1 MANWAGVSAAL
12 VALVRPSTLQPR
24 LIVPSIANLD
34 WSQLRARGVQGIVID
49 KDNCITK
56 PNQDD
61 LAPDPAIRQAWADL
75 LLEFGPDNVLIV
87 SNSAGT
93 LRKDP
98 VLLQAESVSRKLKV
112 PVLVHKSPKPGH
124 PCVKQIAAHF
134 LRSPSSP
141 SCASLSL
148 FPSKGRSQI
157 VYSPLAKALAP
168 PAPPIPAN
176 PRDPQVLRLLVI
188 GDRLAT
194 DMILSHRLSQL
205 SLPLPPPRVPFSML
219 SLFRRTPAPPS
230 NPSPVNRIDP
240 IAVLTTQLHAREGL
254 GTTLMRAM
262 EKAAL
267 WALER
272 RSRRIGGVEA
282 AQKEGESWEECVKGY
297 TPPPAVV
304 KAVEAAPEA
313 TLPDVAPSSST
324 TPPAPSPAPS
334 HSLAH
339 ITSLPSLATL
349 ATLQSLPSSLLSEI
363 RALPAALALRARA
376 LPSSLLA
383 SLRSLARRLGSR
395 AEASLPL
402 LLARLHAPLTRLLQ
416 IYTKPETLAPAPS
429 FASEKNEKR
438 LTGPKEQWRSIW
450 SASEGAVGAAERVVN
465 RVEGVMEGVKRRVE
479 SR

>member
-1 MANWAGVSAAL
+1 MANWAGISASL

-34 WSQLRARGVQGIVID
+34 WSQLRSRGVQGVVID

-61 LAPDPAIRQAWADL
+61 LAPDPALRQAWADL
-75 LLEFGPDNVLIV
+75 LLEFGSENVLIV

-134 LRSPSSP
+134 LRSPSP
-141 SCASLSL
+141 SSASLSL
-148 FPSKGRSQI
+148 SPSKGHSQI

-168 PAPPIPAN
+168 PTPPTRAN
-176 PRDPQVLRLLVI
+176 PRDPHVLRLLVI

-205 SLPLPPPRVPFSML
+205 SLPLPPPRAPFSML
-219 SLFRRTPAPPS
+219 SLFRRTPTPFS
-230 NPSPVNRIDP
+230 SPSPVNRIEP

-254 GTTLMRAM
+254 GTTLMRGV
-262 EKAAL
+262 ERTAL
-267 WALER
+267 WALGR
-272 RSRRIGGVEA
+272 RRRRIGGIEA

-297 TPPPAVV
+297 TPPPVV
-304 KAVEAAPEA
+304 VEVAKAAPET
-313 TLPDVAPSSST
+313 TLPDIAPSSSI

-334 HSLAH
+334 RSLALP
-339 ITSLPSLATL
+339 TSFPSL
-349 ATLQSLPSSLLSEI
+349 ATLQSLPSHFLS
-363 RALPAALALRARA
+363 RLRTFPSALALRTRA
-376 LPSSLLA
+376 LPSALLA
-383 SLRSLARRLGSR
+383 SLRSLACRLGSR
-395 AEASLPL
+395 AETSLPL

-429 FASEKNEKR
+429 FASDKAEKG
-438 LTGPKEQWRSIW
+438 LVGPKEQWRSMW
-450 SASEGAVGAAERVVN
+450 SASEGAVGAAERVVE
-465 RVEGVMEGVKRRVE
+465 RVEGAVEGVKRRVE